1 MILKK
6 HFGSLSL
13 TLLGFLFLSCESN
26 EEGNLAEKQ
35 TELNIEGIKIE
46 NIKATVV
53 AKMLEENP
61 DLFILD
67 IRTPEEFNLGHIP
80 EAINIDYKADN
91 FESELK
97 KLDRNQT
104 YLMHC
109 RSGRRSADSLD
120 IFQKLGFSHIIH
132 IDDGIL
138 GWSKELVK

>member
-1 MILKK
+1 MISKT
-6 HFGSLSL
+6 HFGSLNL

-26 EEGNLAEKQ
+26 DVGNLAEKQ